1 MSICNLHHLV
11 YSLLTELKPQAG
23 VGDSQLEEIAVPHLH
38 RVHVSVFF
46 ACRQLFFAKLIEY
59 HLTQEAIKACLIR
72 SNGNI
77 DEATVVKAWH
87 YHCFFGC
94 PDSLIHMNLPG
105 YFTCSGHHV
114 GSCSGCC

>member
-38 RVHVSVFF
+38 HVHVSVFF

-59 HLTQEAIKACLIR
+59 HFNSG
-72 SNGNI
+72 SNQSLL
-77 DEATVVKAWH
+77 
-87 YHCFFGC
+87 
-94 PDSLIHMNLPG
+94 DSKQRQHR
-105 YFTCSGHHV
+105 
-114 GSCSGCC
+114 